1 MMNVADVS
9 AVYGGDRRRFS
20 LLLLV
25 AVNLLPLFGVL
36 ILDWD
41 VAALMVLY
49 WSENLVVGFYT
60 LAKMLLTSPVGGLF
74 SAIFFCIHYGG
85 FCAVHGMFILTM
97 LVNPDAEIMSGE
109 PWPFF
114 LVFIQMLV
122 SVVQQVLQYAPSAWL
137 IAFAGLWLSHGLSFV
152 LNFWLGGEREA
163 LTVRQLM
170 AQPYSRIVILHVAV
184 LLGGIAVVA
193 LGQPL
198 GMLLVLVLIKVGVDV
213 VLHLREHARQNAL
226 R

>member
-1 MMNVADVS
+1 MSIADVS
-9 AVYGGDRRRFS
+9 TGYGGERRRFS

-25 AVNLLPLFGVL
+25 AVNLLPLLGVL

-60 LAKMLLTSPVGGLF
+60 VAKMLSKSPVGGLF
-74 SAIFFCIHYGG
+74 SAGFFCIHYGG
-85 FCAVHGMFILTM
+85 FCAVHGMFILTILVDPEAEM
-97 LVNPDAEIMSGE
+97 LSGE

-122 SVVQQVLQYAPSAWL
+122 NVVQQVLHYAPAAWL
-137 IAFAGLWLSHGLSFV
+137 IAFAGLFLSHGLSFV

-170 AQPYSRIVILHVAV
+170 GQPYSRIVILHVAV

-193 LGQPL
+193 MGQPL
-198 GMLLVLVLIKVGVDV
+198 GMLLVLVLLKAGVDV
-213 VLHLREHARQNAL
+213 VLHLREHARQNA
-226 R
+226 RR